1 MNGCHSKNIDNNDNS
16 SIESNPLVAITD
28 MGPKIEAYVAAIKEL
43 VTSSPIFSGSHKK
56 NIARVEELEAMVK
69 YRREQLS
76 LCVEHYGICKTG
88 LAKAVA
94 GHNATLISLEVK
106 LAQLKAYYSAIE
118 PASIITEAERVA
130 ESVRSQ
136 ISRALDFAYS

>member
-16 SIESNPLVAITD
+16 SIESSPLVVITD

-56 NIARVEELEAMVK
+56 NIARIEELEAMVK
-69 YRREQLS
+69 CQREQLS
-76 LCVEHYGICKTG
+76 LCVERHGICKTE

-94 GHNATLISLEVK
+94 GHNATLASLEVK
-106 LAQLKAYYSAIE
+106 LAQLKTYCSAIE